1 MKLIVT
7 LLLLT
12 VAACTST
19 PKKESV
25 HTSPVIKE
33 NLGFESPSIDYSSI
47 KRELH
52 LDRPVEHL
60 GYSEKSFNTCDMGY
74 GYSKSH
80 NCRSLYMVVLN
91 VRLMCRDSEGT
102 ISTVLTDADIAPIA
116 GRTVRWN
123 LKAVQGSVITDHQ
136 GYGQIV
142 AISPRSEKKER
153 IKLAVGSEFLYMR
166 ANEITKVITPK
177 PWCEQ
182 Y

>member
-7 LLLLT
+7 LLLLA
-12 VAACTST
+12 VAACTSA

-25 HTSPVIKE
+25 YTPPPTKE
-33 NLGFESPSIDYSSI
+33 TTGSESPSIDYSSI
-47 KRELH
+47 QRELH
-52 LDRPVEHL
+52 LDRPAEQL

-102 ISTVLTDADIAPIA
+102 ISTVLTDADVAPIA

-142 AISPRSEKKER
+142 TVSPRSERKER

>member
-1 MKLIVT
+1 MGDKAPTDVMHQLWVQVEGVLATIAYSAVVT
-7 LLLLT
+7 FILLKIID
-12 VAACTST
+12 V
-19 PKKESV
+19 
-25 HTSPVIKE
+25 VI
-33 NLGFESPSIDYSSI
+33 GI
-47 KRELH
+47 R
-52 LDRPVEHL
+52 VE
-60 GYSEKSFNTCDMGY
+60 
-74 GYSKSH
+74 
-80 NCRSLYMVVLN
+80 
-91 VRLMCRDSEGT
+91 SEGT
-102 ISTVLTDADIAPIA
+102 ISTLLTDADIAPIA

-142 AISPRSEKKER
+142 AVSPRSEKKER

>member
-1 MKLIVT
+1 MKLIAA
-7 LLLLT
+7 LFLLT
-12 VAACTST
+12 MTACSSA
-19 PKKESV
+19 PKKESAYTPPSV
-25 HTSPVIKE
+25 KETSGSEP
-33 NLGFESPSIDYSSI
+33 PSIDYGSI
-47 KRELH
+47 QRELH
-52 LDRPVEHL
+52 LDRPAEEL
-60 GYSEKSFNTCDMGY
+60 GYSERKFNTCDMGY
-74 GYSKSH
+74 GYSKSQ

-91 VRLMCRDSEGT
+91 VRLLCRDSEGT
-102 ISTVLTDADIAPIA
+102 ISTVLTDADVAPIA

-123 LKAVQGSVITDHQ
+123 LKAVQGAVITDHQ

-142 AISPRSEKKER
+142 AVSPRSERRER

>member
-12 VAACTST
+12 IAACTSA

-25 HTSPVIKE
+25 YTPPPVKETSGSE
-33 NLGFESPSIDYSSI
+33 PSIDYSSI
-47 KRELH
+47 QRELH
-52 LDRPVEHL
+52 LDRPAEQL
-60 GYSEKSFNTCDMGY
+60 GYTEKSFNTCDMGY
-74 GYSKSH
+74 GYSKSR

-102 ISTVLTDADIAPIA
+102 ISTILTDADVAPIA

-123 LKAVQGSVITDHQ
+123 LKAVQGAVITDHQ

-142 AISPRSEKKER
+142 AVSPRSERKER